1 MSAAAELEILYDSG
15 PCLVVNKPPGVLTQ
29 APAGIDSLEVR
40 VKAFYR
46 EREQK
51 EGNIYLGLPHRLDR
65 PVSGAIVFARHVRAA
80 QRLSTQFEN
89 RTVTKVYWA
98 FVEGDVQPDEGTWTD
113 HLHKR
118 HGMAQAIVV
127 PADDPRGKLAVMHYR
142 VLARADSGSWLEVQ
156 LETGRTHQ
164 IRVQAASR
172 GHAVLGDSQYGST
185 RPFGEQFEDE
195 RLRAIALH
203 ARQLGFNHPMT
214 GEAVDIIAPPPAG
227 VELRLRFAWRD
238 RLRHVASKVF
248 PTERARQP
256 SSGKPASHDRSGAR
270 SSQPAAIIATAVSR
284 PPLPGR

>member
-1 MSAAAELEILYDSG
+1 MLDILYDSG

-29 APAGIDSLEVR
+29 APAGIDSMEVR

-65 PVSGAIVFARHVRAA
+65 PVSGALVFARHVRAA
-80 QRLSTQFEN
+80 QRLSAQFEN

-98 FVEGDVQPDEGTWTD
+98 VVEGDVQPDEDTWTD

-118 HGMAQAIVV
+118 HGMAQSIIV
-127 PADDPRGKLAVMHYR
+127 PSDDTRGKLAVMRYR
-142 VLARADSGSWLEVQ
+142 VLARIENVGTWLEVE

-172 GHAVLGDSQYGST
+172 GHPVVGDAQYGAKL
-185 RPFGEQFEDE
+185 PFGEQFEDE

-214 GEAVDIIAPPPAG
+214 NELVDIIAPTPNAWGAWLPPHPESA
-227 VELRLRFAWRD
+227 
-238 RLRHVASKVF
+238 
-248 PTERARQP
+248 
-256 SSGKPASHDRSGAR
+256 PA
-270 SSQPAAIIATAVSR
+270 
-284 PPLPGR
+284 

>member
-1 MSAAAELEILYDSG
+1 MEHTLEILYDNG
-15 PCLVVNKPPGVLTQ
+15 PVLVLNKPPGILTQ
-29 APAGIDSLEVR
+29 APAGIDNLEVR
-40 VKAFYR
+40 VKDFYR
-46 EREQK
+46 QREGK

-80 QRLSTQFEN
+80 QRLATQFEN

-98 FVEGDVQPDEGTWTD
+98 IVEGHVQPDEGTWTD

-127 PADDPRGKLAVMHYR
+127 PPDDPRGKLAVMHYR
-142 VLARADSGSWLEVQ
+142 VLSHFGGNSWLEVQ

-172 GHAVLGDSQYGST
+172 GHPLVGDTQYGAT
-185 RPFGEQFEDE
+185 QPFGEQFDDE

-214 GEAVDIIAPPPAG
+214 NEPVDAIAPLPPA
-227 VELRLRFAWRD
+227 W
-238 RLRHVASKVF
+238 
-248 PTERARQP
+248 
-256 SSGKPASHDRSGAR
+256 GA
-270 SSQPAAIIATAVSR
+270 
-284 PPLPGR
+284 